1 MPDTELIHKL
11 FEGEDQFTYLV
22 EEMDHEDSMHE
33 LLSSVEE
40 VGRGLREEEDL
51 DVSNI
56 DDISLGW
63 MRIAWEGHHKAA
75 RLEGRSFADVLE
87 TNSIS

>member
-1 MPDTELIHKL
+1 M

-33 LLSSVEE
+33 LLSSVEG
-40 VGRGLREEEDL
+40 VGRGLREEEGI
-51 DVSNI
+51 DVTDI

-75 RLEGRSFADVLE
+75 RIEGESLADMME
-87 TNSIS
+87 EA

>member
-11 FEGEDQFTYLV
+11 FEGEDQFSYLV

-33 LLSSVEE
+33 LLTSVEE
-40 VGRGLREEEDL
+40 VGRGVREEEGI
-51 DVSNI
+51 DVTDI

-63 MRIAWEGHHKAA
+63 MKIAWEGHHTAA
-75 RLEGRSFADVLE
+75 RLEGDSFADMME
-87 TNSIS
+87 EA

>member
-1 MPDTELIHKL
+1 M
-11 FEGEDQFTYLV
+11 FEGEDQFSVLV
-22 EEMDHEDSMHE
+22 EGMDHEDSMHE

-40 VGRGLREEEDL
+40 VGRGLREDEGF
-51 DVSNI
+51 DVTDI

-75 RLEGRSFADVLE
+75 RIEAGSFADMME
-87 TNSIS
+87 EA